1 MVYKFEVKNKETTPR
16 HFGVFITDLEQ
27 VLLIILVI
35 FFISNKYLPL
45 LGYDKLL

>member
-35 FFISNKYLPL
+35 FLFQTNTCL
-45 LGYDKLL
+45 LAYDKLL

>member
-35 FFISNKYLPL
+35 FLFQTNTYPS
-45 LGYDKLL
+45 